1 MILERIK
8 MKFEFITKKGMLRE
22 IKVTTTEKIGSK
34 KWEGDWIDS
43 RFLQLLLNLDSEW
56 RTVRRM
62 MKGFDMPPAS
72 EVQMFMRHLMDLGVV
87 EKRKRSNAHTEYKRK
102 YDFPKHSL
110 TS

>member
-1 MILERIK
+1 

-22 IKVTTTEKIGSK
+22 IKVTTVEKIASK

-43 RFLQLLLNLDSEW
+43 KYLQLLLNIDSEW
-56 RTVRRM
+56 RTIRRI
-62 MKGFDMPPAS
+62 MKGFS
-72 EVQMFMRHLMDLGVV
+72 ELSSVEAQIFMKYLVEIGLV
-87 EKRKRSNAHTEYKRK
+87 EKRKRSNAHVEYKRK